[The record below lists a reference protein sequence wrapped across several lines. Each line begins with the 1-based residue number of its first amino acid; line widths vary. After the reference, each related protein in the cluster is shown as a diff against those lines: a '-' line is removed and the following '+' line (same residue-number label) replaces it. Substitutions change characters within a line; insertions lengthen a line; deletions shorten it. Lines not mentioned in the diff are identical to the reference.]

1 MVKKLVSGPIL
12 SPLAQIWAPKFF
24 SWTLLLL
31 DVKHCCKLSLY
42 AFSRKTNE
50 LNLRKWQK
58 SSFGPNFD
66 PLWPKFGHQFFFKS
80 LACQSLDIMV
90 SYHHVEYQ
98 KKLMIQFWENLVT
111 DGRTDGQTGGQMDE
125 NDFIGRCLTNIKRPK
140 SEGFISWWPKRPFWK

>member
-66 PLWPKFGHQFFFKS
+66 LFGLNLGHQFFFKS
-80 LACQSLDIMV
+80 LALSVFRYYGQLSSFGISEKTNNPILR
-90 SYHHVEYQ
+90 
-98 KKLMIQFWENLVT
+98 KLSDGRTNGRT
-111 DGRTDGQTGGQMDE
+111 DGRTDGREWFYRTLSD
-125 NDFIGRCLTNIKRPK
+125 
-140 SEGFISWWPKRPFWK
+140 